1 MVVQGQCPPLILSS
15 LLLDIETPGCTL
27 HQLQSHLLSTLAMAD
42 FSLLNSK
49 QLHTKISTT
58 ASKKKKSWQWR
69 VQWLHNKNHYKMNDE
84 TSLMR
89 WVFWVYV
96 CVCVCSVMSYSLGP
110 LDCSLPDS
118 PVHRIFQVKI
128 LEWVAISFSRGSSWP
143 RDRTQVSSTSCIDRQ
158 ILYHWVPWEAL
169 GFLYFNS
176 FNPQEDMK
184 CVHAHMI

>member
-58 ASKKKKSWQWR
+58 ASKKK
-69 VQWLHNKNHYKMNDE
+69 NHDSGEYSGFIIKIITKWMMKHLWWGE
-84 TSLMR
+84 FSGCM
-89 WVFWVYV
+89 